1 MVMTT
6 ERPRTP
12 SRAPAH
18 MAKRLEAASWGV
30 FFLWVGYTL
39 LAQVPIG
46 VGLIGVGAITL
57 LTQGVRRLFELPLE
71 GFWVLVG
78 LGFAIGGVWNVY
90 AVDLPLA
97 PVLLFGLGVVLLG
110 AAVLKGRWGD
120 EDDDDSV
127 R

>member
-6 ERPRTP
+6 ERPRAP
-12 SRAPAH
+12 SRAPDH

-30 FFLWVGYTL
+30 FFLWAGYAL
-39 LAQVPIG
+39 LAQVSIG
-46 VGLIGVGAITL
+46 VGLIGVGAIAL

-90 AVDLPLA
+90 AVGLPLA
-97 PVLLFGLGVVLLG
+97 PVLLFGFGVVLLG
-110 AAVLKGRWGD
+110 AAVLKGRWEE